1 MLQVDHKSNHHV
13 ASQCPHLTY
22 SHPVQVLLILMWKP
36 DKLNLSLCMWC
47 PLFLPISPFCFSPS
61 LNRFGVLVASLS
73 FWYVFIFFHVQD
85 FFRLL
90 LFLVLSGFPYFFALC
105 LLLSLLFPPLCCTCW
120 HLMSNMKIG
129 TTAGKYSMCII
140 LGPFHKGTR
149 AKRKSATNPPQW
161 VHIPLLC
168 FFCLVCFLSL
178 LLFLCCRVYPGG
190 GSTKTNPEHG
200 GTAGDDSPQPT
211 IKTVTLRWRS
221 SIQICVIDDD

>member
-1 MLQVDHKSNHHV
+1 M
-13 ASQCPHLTY
+13 
-22 SHPVQVLLILMWKP
+22 
-36 DKLNLSLCMWC
+36 
-47 PLFLPISPFCFSPS
+47 
-61 LNRFGVLVASLS
+61 
-73 FWYVFIFFHVQD
+73 FIFFHVQD

-178 LLFLCCRVYPGG
+178 LLFLCCRIYPVGSILAWIEYFWFLLHVYFLSFSRFMFLVSLPCPSCSPSLFCVCSRGTEHMTLG
-190 GSTKTNPEHG
+190 TLAGTYSMCIVSGPFQEGTITKKKAPAISVNSYYAPLG
-200 GTAGDDSPQPT
+200 FR
-211 IKTVTLRWRS
+211 V
-221 SIQICVIDDD
+221 

>member
-1 MLQVDHKSNHHV
+1 
-13 ASQCPHLTY
+13 
-22 SHPVQVLLILMWKP
+22 
-36 DKLNLSLCMWC
+36 MWC
-47 PLFLPISPFCFSPS
+47 PLFLLISPFCFSSS

-73 FWYVFIFFHVQD
+73 FWYLFIFFHVQD

-129 TTAGKYSMCII
+129 TTAGKYSMCIV

-161 VHIPLLC
+161 IHIPLLC
-168 FFCLVCFLSL
+168 FFVWFVFGLYCCFFVAAFILVAEAQRLIPSTGEQEYWPTICLESL
-178 LLFLCCRVYPGG
+178 KLPYIYITPYSECNFHILCGG
-190 GSTKTNPEHG
+190 NPEMSFG
-200 GTAGDDSPQPT
+200 IYVP
-211 IKTVTLRWRS
+211 
-221 SIQICVIDDD
+221 

>member
-1 MLQVDHKSNHHV
+1 MPIISSYFSFLLFIFFEPLR
-13 ASQCPHLTY
+13 CPCCF
-22 SHPVQVLLILMWKP
+22 PILLV
-36 DKLNLSLCMWC
+36 C
-47 PLFLPISPFCFSPS
+47 
-61 LNRFGVLVASLS
+61 VH
-73 FWYVFIFFHVQD
+73 FFHVQD

-90 LFLVLSGFPYFFALC
+90 LFLVLLGFPYFFALC

-129 TTAGKYSMCII
+129 TTAGKYSMCIV

-178 LLFLCCRVYPGG
+178 LLFLCCRIYPVG

-200 GTAGDDSPQPT
+200 GTRVLADDLLGESQ
-211 IKTVTLRWRS
+211 VTLYIYILLHILGVI
-221 SIQICVIDDD
+221 SIFYVEETQK